1 VAEPGAAP
9 VGTQEGDRCAICFGT
24 VMIRISLL
32 AFMLAASTAMVTL
45 ADIGPGR
52 TQDGVDKAT
61 AATFDNRVFAGPLG
75 QKTYACFVR
84 RYDANHLAQH
94 PKQKVSAMKL
104 LVTAEN
110 PPEEKIT
117 NYSFRIGVKYR
128 HRPGNFDS
136 SGFCSHVVAED
147 NGNEIRYGCG
157 VDCEGGGINVAMK
170 DDKSALIRLERI
182 RIWER
187 NKPDDDASNDLV
199 AGADDKIF
207 RVDRAELR
215 ECAELVTDRKELAA
229 LRHK

>member
-1 VAEPGAAP
+1 
-9 VGTQEGDRCAICFGT
+9 
-24 VMIRISLL
+24 MKRIFLCTL
-32 AFMLAASTAMVTL
+32 ALAAMTPL
-45 ADIGPGR
+45 AGPGLA
-52 TQDGVDKAT
+52 QDGVDKT
-61 AATFDNRVFAGPLG
+61 GAAAFDNRMFAGPLG

-84 RYDANHLAQH
+84 RYDAGHLALH
-94 PKQKVSAMKL
+94 PKQKIRAMKL
-104 LVTAEN
+104 LVTAEDA
-110 PPEEKIT
+110 PEDKT
-117 NYSFRIGVKYR
+117 ARTVNYSFRLGFKYR

-136 SGFCSHVVAED
+136 SRYCSHVVAE
-147 NGNEIRYGCG
+147 NAGNEIRLGCG
-157 VDCEGGGINVAMK
+157 VDCEGGGIEVAMK

-229 LRHK
+229 LRRK

>member
-1 VAEPGAAP
+1 MKR
-9 VGTQEGDRCAICFGT
+9 TSHF
-24 VMIRISLL
+24 
-32 AFMLAASTAMVTL
+32 AFTLAASTAVATL
-45 ADIGPGR
+45 AGIGPGR
-52 TQDGVDKAT
+52 AQDAIDKAK
-61 AATFDNRVFAGPLG
+61 AAAFDNRVFAAPLG

-84 RYDANHLAQH
+84 RYDANHLARH
-94 PKQKVSAMKL
+94 PRQKVSAMKL

-136 SGFCSHVVAED
+136 SGFCSHVLTED
-147 NGNEIRYGCG
+147 GGHEIRFGCG

-199 AGADDKIF
+199 AGADDNIF

>member
-1 VAEPGAAP
+1 MKR
-9 VGTQEGDRCAICFGT
+9 T
-24 VMIRISLL
+24 SLF
-32 AFMLAASTAMVTL
+32 AFTLAASTAVATL
-45 ADIGPGR
+45 TGIGSGHA
-52 TQDGVDKAT
+52 QDVIDKAK
-61 AATFDNRVFAGPLG
+61 AAAFDNRVFAAPLG

-94 PKQKVSAMKL
+94 PRQKVSAMKL

-136 SGFCSHVVAED
+136 SGFCSHVLTED
-147 NGNEIRYGCG
+147 NGHEIRFGCG

-207 RVDRAELR
+207 RVDRAELS